1 VDCVEED
8 NEGRDLLRAGQ
19 KRAPVQNERR
29 RAFARRG
36 TKCAYDKN
44 ADEAFRRKRMNER
57 VARRTRPRVHSGC
70 RSPRFPIPRRRPR
83 RFRTSFRGRSAFSF
97 PVVQRTA
104 TCGSTRR
111 SRLDI
116 KLHAAFFRLLS
127 LCQLG
132 VVFPRSVVLFRQ
144 ASARASFGESL
155 GARAATAHDAA
166 LPTNVRASAT
176 FPETTD
182 GTSRAGRVR
191 LRAAPRGSA
200 VRPRPRWQPRWQA
213 SILKN
218 SQSTTS

>member
-1 VDCVEED
+1 
-8 NEGRDLLRAGQ
+8 
-19 KRAPVQNERR
+19 
-29 RAFARRG
+29 
-36 TKCAYDKN
+36 
-44 ADEAFRRKRMNER
+44 MNER
-57 VARRTRPRVHSGC
+57 VARRREACPQRLSFATLPDSPMSPIGVSERLFVAV
-70 RSPRFPIPRRRPR
+70 PRFRSLSFSEPPRASR
-83 RFRTSFRGRSAFSF
+83 A
-97 PVVQRTA
+97 
-104 TCGSTRR
+104 R

-144 ASARASFGESL
+144 ASAREFWFRL

>member
-1 VDCVEED
+1 M
-8 NEGRDLLRAGQ
+8 NASRD
-19 KRAPVQNERR
+19 
-29 RAFARRG
+29 
-36 TKCAYDKN
+36 
-44 ADEAFRRKRMNER
+44 
-57 VARRTRPRVHSGC
+57 VAKRVHSGC
-70 RSPRFPIPRRRPR
+70 RSPLFPIPRRRPR

-144 ASARASFGESL
+144 ASAREFWFRL

>member
-1 VDCVEED
+1 M
-8 NEGRDLLRAGQ
+8 NASRD
-19 KRAPVQNERR
+19 
-29 RAFARRG
+29 
-36 TKCAYDKN
+36 
-44 ADEAFRRKRMNER
+44 
-57 VARRTRPRVHSGC
+57 VAKRVHSGC

-83 RFRTSFRGRSAFSF
+83 RFRTSFRGRSVFSF

-144 ASARASFGESL
+144 ASAREFWFRL

>member
-8 NEGRDLLRAGQ
+8 NEERDLLRAGTK

-29 RAFARRG
+29 QQRARRG

-70 RSPRFPIPRRRPR
+70 RSPLFPIHRRRPR

-144 ASARASFGESL
+144 ASAREFWFRL

>member
-1 VDCVEED
+1 M
-8 NEGRDLLRAGQ
+8 LLRRKTRKGIRCAPG
-19 KRAPVQNERR
+19 RALPSA
-29 RAFARRG
+29 RAAIELPSSLA
-36 TKCAYDKN
+36 KCAYDKN
-44 ADEAFRRKRMNER
+44 ATEAFRRIRMMNASR
-57 VARRTRPRVHSGC
+57 DIAKRVHSGC

-104 TCGSTRR
+104 ARFARSVATRR
-111 SRLDI
+111 RLY
-116 KLHAAFFRLLS
+116 AAFF
-127 LCQLG
+127 
-132 VVFPRSVVLFRQ
+132 FF
-144 ASARASFGESL
+144 ASSRCASSASFFHEASFYSARRARASFGESL

>member
-1 VDCVEED
+1 MRRKTKGGICC
-8 NEGRDLLRAGQ
+8 APGQ
-19 KRAPVQNERR
+19 KSALPSARA
-29 RAFARRG
+29 ASLA
-36 TKCAYDKN
+36 KCAYDKN
-44 ADEAFRRKRMNER
+44 ADEAFRGKRMNER
-57 VARRTRPRVHSGC
+57 VARRREACPQRLSFATLPDSPTSPASFPNVVAV
-70 RSPRFPIPRRRPR
+70 PRFRSLSFSEPPRASR
-83 RFRTSFRGRSAFSF
+83 A
-97 PVVQRTA
+97 
-104 TCGSTRR
+104 R

-144 ASARASFGESL
+144 ASAREFWFRL

-213 SILKN
+213 SILKI
-218 SQSTTS
+218 SQSTS

>member
-1 VDCVEED
+1 M
-8 NEGRDLLRAGQ
+8 LLRRKTRKGIRCAPG
-19 KRAPVQNERR
+19 RALPSA
-29 RAFARRG
+29 RAATRFCASLA
-36 TKCAYDKN
+36 KCAYDKN
-44 ADEAFRRKRMNER
+44 ATEAFRRIRMMNASR
-57 VARRTRPRVHSGC
+57 DVAKRVHSGC

-104 TCGSTRR
+104 ARFARSVATRR
-111 SRLDI
+111 RLY
-116 KLHAAFFRLLS
+116 AAFF
-127 LCQLG
+127 
-132 VVFPRSVVLFRQ
+132 FF
-144 ASARASFGESL
+144 ASSRCASSASFFHEASFYSARRARASFGESL

>member
-1 VDCVEED
+1 MVVRRKTRKGICCAP
-8 NEGRDLLRAGQ
+8 GRALPSARAAIYCRRRSRSVHTTKTQ
-19 KRAPVQNERR
+19 PKLFDENERTR
-29 RAFARRG
+29 RA
-36 TKCAYDKN
+36 TS
-44 ADEAFRRKRMNER
+44 
-57 VARRTRPRVHSGC
+57 VARVSTAAVVRHSSRFPDVARVVSE
-70 RSPRFPIPRRRPR
+70 RLFVAVPRFRSLSFSEPPRASR
-83 RFRTSFRGRSAFSF
+83 A
-97 PVVQRTA
+97 
-104 TCGSTRR
+104 R
-111 SRLDI
+111 SRLDAGFMP
-116 KLHAAFFRLLS
+116 LSFFSPPL
-127 LCQLG
+127 
-132 VVFPRSVVLFRQ
+132 VVPARRRFSTKRRFIPPGERARDFWFR
-144 ASARASFGESL
+144 L

>member
-1 VDCVEED
+1 MECVEED
-8 NEGRDLLRAGQ
+8 NEERDLLRAGTK
-19 KRAPVQNERR
+19 KRAPVRVPRR
-29 RAFARRG
+29 RRARRG

-44 ADEAFRRKRMNER
+44 ADEAFRGKRMNER

-70 RSPRFPIPRRRPR
+70 RSPLFPIPRRRPR

-144 ASARASFGESL
+144 ASAREFWFRL